1 MLKYTILKYV
11 VIMNTVWDRA
21 VMCVVLI
28 LFSNQAPP
36 SLSLSLSLS
45 FSLGLLT
52 FKQGAKA
59 LLLGHETS
67 ERERERE
74 VRDHKDLL
82 MKSNMHLICALQV
95 CRSHDAQR
103 WDEAPGDSQRQLPI
117 RADDV
122 QTGTR
127 PARSSLTLTGFLN
140 TTLVCY
146 WSVI

>member
-1 MLKYTILKYV
+1 
-11 VIMNTVWDRA
+11 
-21 VMCVVLI
+21 MCVVLI

-95 CRSHDAQR
+95 CRRSHDAQR

-122 QTGTR
+122 QTGTKTCKVIANPDRFPEHHPRLLLVGHIDSPR
-127 PARSSLTLTGFLN
+127 PQTVKRRF
-140 TTLVCY
+140 
-146 WSVI
+146 